1 MEAILSTISGQ
12 GSSDDTWPFHSWH
25 SSERCRV
32 AQPALLNTRDTD
44 WWLSHWATP
53 LKHSF
58 HWGSS
63 SHIGLKIKH
72 VSNHPRNIMEHHGIL
87 VSIFG
92 MHNSWVSPNR
102 RFLKE
107 TPRRSPGLGATRCRR
122 EIQRSRAVDRILKGS
137 DGCWWLQKT
146 QGPSDH
152 KGEFLIQRI
161 LYYYMLTIPAILWSC
176 ANVNDPLL
184 DLACNYAMIK
194 YKRMSIEHIHCLE
207 VKCSKS
213 KIYKLLLNDTTNHQL
228 GRCFLDTDLPARNK
242 KNNKTNQPKL
252 VWSKKTRRTWGS
264 FSPLCDVLVSGF

>member
-1 MEAILSTISGQ
+1 MVVLLYMVINIYHQVNIPQMLAYIPAPWILWVLLCFFCVIRRMEAILSTISGQ

-102 RFLKE
+102 RF
-107 TPRRSPGLGATRCRR
+107 
-122 EIQRSRAVDRILKGS
+122 
-137 DGCWWLQKT
+137 
-146 QGPSDH
+146 
-152 KGEFLIQRI
+152 
-161 LYYYMLTIPAILWSC
+161 
-176 ANVNDPLL
+176 
-184 DLACNYAMIK
+184 
-194 YKRMSIEHIHCLE
+194 
-207 VKCSKS
+207 
-213 KIYKLLLNDTTNHQL
+213 
-228 GRCFLDTDLPARNK
+228 
-242 KNNKTNQPKL
+242 
-252 VWSKKTRRTWGS
+252 
-264 FSPLCDVLVSGF
+264 